1 MRALV
6 PLKHLSKCYK
16 DKISNGESINEF
28 IPFVYIGQNETSRL
42 VSFDMRPIERAE
54 KELEQQRLQEEKK
67 AEKMAFVKRRRECIE
82 SITSK
87 LDKGTILEV
96 VVEEITKAGI
106 FVKITDDY
114 SEFIAKE
121 ELSINKVLSAEDEV
135 FVGEP
140 ISVVYL
146 GTENG
151 KIILSRKAISDNKYP
166 EELYDKSLEEL
177 LLTMGINT
185 NKFIGKVIKIGEAYF
200 ATNLMVVSE
209 IGNPDNGK
217 LLVDPI
223 SGLRIMV
230 CVNNRL
236 RNLVLEG
243 RFYTLQLN
251 LSFYDYRKKSGTPY
265 LFSVD
270 SPDIVEVDNPYERIV
285 SQSFKKQTSPS
296 SNSSLANLLDTV
308 GQGLYSSKRRMFF
321 ELLQNADDCAS
332 ESGTQVKFEL
342 SDTHFILAHNGMP
355 FSKQDFDSI
364 ISAAKSTKSASK
376 KKTGYKGI
384 GFKSVFT
391 NSTEVTIFSGGFKF
405 AFNKSFPQ

>member
-1 MRALV
+1 
-6 PLKHLSKCYK
+6 
-16 DKISNGESINEF
+16 
-28 IPFVYIGQNETSRL
+28 
-42 VSFDMRPIERAE
+42 
-54 KELEQQRLQEEKK
+54 
-67 AEKMAFVKRRRECIE
+67 
-82 SITSK
+82 
-87 LDKGTILEV
+87 
-96 VVEEITKAGI
+96 
-106 FVKITDDY
+106 
-114 SEFIAKE
+114 
-121 ELSINKVLSAEDEV
+121 
-135 FVGEP
+135 
-140 ISVVYL
+140 
-146 GTENG
+146 
-151 KIILSRKAISDNKYP
+151 
-166 EELYDKSLEEL
+166 
-177 LLTMGINT
+177 MGINT

-384 GFKSVFT
+384 GFKSYQW
-391 NSTEVTIFSGGFKF
+391 I
-405 AFNKSFPQ
+405 